1 MTSLEQSI
9 RKLIHKYNKHP
20 QNSTK
25 LEKDCVQCARHANH
39 ILKTLVA
46 KRTSLGYAVQAFGEA
61 CDNYIEV
68 FKKCGKNE
76 GERRMLVLTKWFTH
90 FLRIRGEL
98 VQLLQQMKDKHIRAK
113 SLLMMK
119 RWFSVDGKWR
129 T

>member
-1 MTSLEQSI
+1 MASLEQSI

-68 FKKCGKNE
+68 FKKKCGKNE
-76 GERRMLVLTKWFTH
+76 GERRMLMLVLTKWFTH
-90 FLRIRGEL
+90 FLRLRGEL
-98 VQLLQQMKDKHIRAK
+98 VQLLQQMKRHAYNC
-113 SLLMMK
+113 
-119 RWFSVDGKWR
+119 
-129 T
+129 